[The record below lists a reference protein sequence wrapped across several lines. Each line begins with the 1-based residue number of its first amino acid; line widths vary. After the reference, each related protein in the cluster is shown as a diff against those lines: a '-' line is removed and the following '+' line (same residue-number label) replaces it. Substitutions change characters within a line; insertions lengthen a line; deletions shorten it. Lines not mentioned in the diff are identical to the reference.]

1 MAIPHT
7 ESSRGRPLGEA
18 DFLRLRDCALHL
30 GPGLVACLLLA
41 LVASGA
47 ASSQPLDGIVAV
59 VNDDVIVRSE
69 LQAEIDLVLPEL
81 EARGTA
87 IPSRDLLEKQVLER
101 LILKRLQ
108 LQAATQM
115 GIEVDEET
123 LNNALANIAAR
134 NGMSPD
140 ELRLTL
146 EQGGVSFDDFR
157 EDTRAQILASQLQQQ
172 AVYRNL
178 RISDAEVDRFLEQ
191 EADSLI
197 QRREVRLQH
206 ILMALP
212 DNPRADQVA
221 AARGKA
227 ERALRQLRA
236 GADFASVAAAESD
249 GRRALEGGDLGWFP
263 MAEVPTLA
271 LEAAETLG
279 KGEITD
285 PIRSPSG
292 FHLIRIADIK
302 GDAPEPISQTH
313 ARHVLIRTSQMVS
326 DAEAKRRLEQL
337 RLRILGGDDFGTLAR
352 AHSDDTG
359 TALKGGD
366 LGWVDPGN
374 TVPEFQEVMDE
385 LAPNE
390 ISQPFKT
397 PFGWHIV
404 QVIERRKQDTA
415 DALLRMKAEDALRRR
430 KGEEATEIWLRQ
442 LRDEAY
448 VDLRLDGG
456 AY

>member
-1 MAIPHT
+1 MPSTDHPQPRRARVGADATRRI
-7 ESSRGRPLGEA
+7 SAGFGR
-18 DFLRLRDCALHL
+18 ALA
-30 GPGLVACLLLA
+30 GCLLLA
-41 LVASGA
+41 LTAGDATASR
-47 ASSQPLDGIVAV
+47 PLDGIVAI

-69 LQAEIDLVLPEL
+69 LQSEIDLVLPEL
-81 EARGTA
+81 QSRGAA
-87 IPSRDLLEKQVLER
+87 IPPREVLEKQVLER

-108 LQAATQM
+108 MQQAERL
-115 GIEVDEET
+115 GIEIDEAT
-123 LNNALANIAAR
+123 LTQALDNIAAR
-134 NGMSPD
+134 NGMTLD

-146 EQGGVSFDDFR
+146 EQSGVDFESFR
-157 EDTRAQILASQLQQQ
+157 EDTRAQILTSQLQQQ
-172 AVYRNL
+172 AVYRSI

-197 QRREVRLQH
+197 QRREVKLQH
-206 ILMALP
+206 ILVALP
-212 DNPRADQVA
+212 ENPSAQQVA

-227 ERALRQLRA
+227 ERLLGRLRS

-271 LEAAETLG
+271 VEPAQTLA
-279 KGEITD
+279 KGAISD
-285 PIRSPSG
+285 PIQSPSG

-302 GDAPEPISQTH
+302 GEGPEPISQTS
-313 ARHVLIRTSQMVS
+313 ARHILIRPSQMVS
-326 DAEAKRRLEQL
+326 DEDAKRRLEQL
-337 RLRILGGDDFGTLAR
+337 RMRIVGGDDFATLAR

-366 LGWVDPGN
+366 LGWVDPGD
-374 TVPEFQEVMDE
+374 TVPDFEEVMDA
-385 LAPNE
+385 LAPGE
-390 ISQPFKT
+390 ISNPFQS

-404 QVIERRKQDTA
+404 QVLERRQQDTA
-415 DALLRMKAEDALRRR
+415 DELLRMKAEDALRRR

-448 VDLRLDGG
+448 VDLRLDND
-456 AY
+456 Y